1 MPIVPKYENNVPGV
15 VESGRGFGAP
25 VDNVRP
31 SFDYENVMNRALQPW
46 SQIADSAVKIE
57 AYHRDTVVKAR
68 ADEQLDAYNKEVQTT
83 LYDPEKGYFSQ
94 QGKNAVTSWDQAQS
108 DLQSIYDKHLS
119 QIDDP
124 DVKEA
129 FKSNALQRLNSVRQ
143 KTVVYRNEQN
153 IRWRA
158 QTSKDHADNLVEEFA
173 LGGFSP
179 DGQRTMASLMN
190 EIEYQGRM
198 QGWDDETLKRQK
210 NAYKSLAYASAY
222 SNMALSD
229 PIGALRHFQTDG
241 SREMST
247 DVGRRTY
254 QMLFHRAAPQ
264 VVELSQRYGGATALA
279 LTPGAVARTT
289 GDNTNEN
296 VLRQSHA
303 QAGLGQAP
311 KVSDKVLNTSGYK
324 GCNPLNVRASSDKWK
339 GSIGNSDNGYVIF
352 STPMDGI
359 RAAATVIKNYGTKYG
374 INTVRDI
381 VSRYAPAS
389 ENPTDDYIANVCK
402 GTGYQPDEKLDTKN
416 PEVLKKLVT
425 AMMKQEIGDVPYSER
440 TIIAGVLDALGKE
453 DINDYSDLYN
463 TQLSDEE
470 EQQYQ
475 AWAKQIGHER
485 DIYDYDL
492 RGAWKAGAAQA
503 GNGHFPDTF
512 KKPNHH
518 TFSEE
523 SQYADGKRNVG
534 GRWTVE
540 NGQNIFIGP
549 NGERRDDNGKLLSEE
564 TAQAPKLTAAD
575 LVFNPNVKTGI
586 EVIDSLN
593 EPEKLWIMQH
603 TKAQTSQSTANLRS
617 QFKTTLNNALAVARS
632 TGDMSQLPDVG
643 AFIQTYGQEEGLRQ
657 FQDAQQEAKLNAN
670 LYLMPTLS
678 NAEIEA
684 TARQM
689 TPSKDDPN
697 YAARMKDLETWNK
710 AYTQIRK
717 ERAEDPV
724 QFAFSGMPD
733 LGLQPITD
741 WANQTAVINQIQ
753 KRIDN
758 SGIISERFGT
768 PKKLLS
774 NSEVTAWL
782 QSLNGMDAPHQGAY
796 LQRLSDT
803 LTGGG
808 DNVEPLAIL
817 ANQIGGKN
825 STITNALAVA
835 ATPNGRESNGAM
847 RQMQGNYIRTSKL
860 GDAYKEE
867 ADLRTQLSGILGVAD
882 GSPQYEAM
890 VSQIMNEHCYA
901 NSVGSQDLSES
912 ITNVYGQLVT
922 HNGKKIF
929 LPTQL
934 SKAPGLHVFGNASA
948 FEDILSDIGKDF
960 AKSKKTF
967 RYAGQQING
976 NQLSNLLSSGPL
988 QYVADGVYYIVNGLE
1003 YVRDSKGNPVVI
1015 DTNPYIQRNQNAP
1028 QINYGEPNYE
1038 RITGPVRHVGTD

>member
-25 VDNVRP
+25 ADNVRP
-31 SFDYENVMNRALQPW
+31 SFDYESVMNRALQPW
-46 SQIADSAVKIE
+46 SQLADSTIKIE

-83 LYDPEKGYFSQ
+83 LYDPDKGYFAQ
-94 QGKNAVTSWDQAQS
+94 RGKNAVTGWDQAQS
-108 DLQSIYDKHLS
+108 DLQSIYDKHLG

-124 DVKEA
+124 DVREA

-198 QGWDDETLKRQK
+198 QGWDEETLKRQK
-210 NAYKSLAYASAY
+210 NAYQSLAYASAY

-241 SREMST
+241 SEQMST

-264 VVELSQRYGGATALA
+264 LVELSQRYGGATALA

-296 VLRQSHA
+296 VLRQSRA
-303 QAGLGQAP
+303 QAGLGTAP

-324 GCNPLNVRASSDKWK
+324 GCNPLNVRASSDKWR
-339 GSIGNSDNGYVIF
+339 GSIGQNDNGYVIF

-416 PEVLKKLVT
+416 PKVLKKLVT
-425 AMMKQEIGDVPYSER
+425 AMMKQEIGDVPYSEE
-440 TIIAGVLDALGKE
+440 TINEGVQRALG
-453 DINDYSDLYN
+453 NV
-463 TQLSDEE
+463 TPA
-470 EQQYQ
+470 QQ
-475 AWAKQIGHER
+475 
-485 DIYDYDL
+485 
-492 RGAWKAGAAQA
+492 
-503 GNGHFPDTF
+503 
-512 KKPNHH
+512 
-518 TFSEE
+518 
-523 SQYADGKRNVG
+523 
-534 GRWTVE
+534 TVE
-540 NGQNIFIGP
+540 
-549 NGERRDDNGKLLSEE
+549 D
-564 TAQAPKLTAAD
+564 QAEPRLTAAD

-617 QFKTTLNNALAVARS
+617 QFKRTLNNALSVART

-657 FQDAQQEAKLNAN
+657 FQNAQQEAKFNAN

-689 TPSKDDPN
+689 TPAKDDPN

-710 AYTQIRK
+710 AYNQIRK
-717 ERAEDPV
+717 ERSEDPV
-724 QFAFSGMPD
+724 QFAFSGMSD

-741 WANQTAVINQIQ
+741 WTNQDGALLQIQ
-753 KRIDN
+753 KRID
-758 SGIISERFGT
+758 SMDQVSERYGT
-768 PKKLLS
+768 PRTLFSKAEIS
-774 NSEVTAWL
+774 GF
-782 QSLNGMDAPHQGAY
+782 LNFMQGMDAPHQADF
-796 LQRLSDT
+796 LNRMADRMTDPTETTS
-803 LTGGG
+803 
-808 DNVEPLAIL
+808 EPLRIFSE
-817 ANQIGGKN
+817 QIGNKN
-825 STITNALAVA
+825 QTLAIA
-835 ATPNGRESNGAM
+835 
-847 RQMQGNYIRTSKL
+847 
-860 GDAYKEE
+860 
-867 ADLRTQLSGILGVAD
+867 LGVASTQNGKETNGALRQINGDFIKKSKIGEAWKDEKDMRTLLSGVLAVSD
-882 GSPQYEAM
+882 GSPAYEAM
-890 VSQIMNEHCYA
+890 LSAAMNEHCYA
-901 NSVGSQDLSES
+901 NQSSSQDVAKSVE
-912 ITNVYGQLVT
+912 NVFGKVYE

-934 SKAPGLHVFGNASA
+934 DKAQKNTFTFRQVGS
-948 FEDILSDIGKDF
+948 FEDLLSDAGKDL
-960 AKSKKTF
+960 AKSKKSYF
-967 RYAGQQING
+967 YAGQKLSPQ
-976 NQLSNLLSSGPL
+976 QLENLISSAPL
-988 QYVADGVYYIVNGLE
+988 QSIDDGVYQVVNGLN
-1003 YVRDSKGNPVVI
+1003 YVRDETGNPLVI
-1015 DTNPYIQRNQNAP
+1015 DLNTYISR
-1028 QINYGEPNYE
+1028 
-1038 RITGPVRHVGTD
+1038 RSK

>member
-264 VVELSQRYGGATALA
+264 LVELSQRYGGATALA

-296 VLRQSHA
+296 VLRQSRA

-324 GCNPLNVRASSDKWK
+324 GCNPLNVRASSDKWR
-339 GSIGNSDNGYVIF
+339 GSIGQSDNGYVIF

-416 PEVLKKLVT
+416 PEVLKKLLT
-425 AMMKQEIGDVPYSER
+425 AMMRQEIGDVPYSEE
-440 TIIAGVLDALGKE
+440 TINEGVQRALGNVTPAQQTAE
-453 DINDYSDLYN
+453 D
-463 TQLSDEE
+463 
-470 EQQYQ
+470 Q
-475 AWAKQIGHER
+475 AEPR
-485 DIYDYDL
+485 
-492 RGAWKAGAAQA
+492 
-503 GNGHFPDTF
+503 
-512 KKPNHH
+512 
-518 TFSEE
+518 
-523 SQYADGKRNVG
+523 
-534 GRWTVE
+534 
-540 NGQNIFIGP
+540 
-549 NGERRDDNGKLLSEE
+549 
-564 TAQAPKLTAAD
+564 LTAAD

-603 TKAQTSQSTANLRS
+603 TKAQTFQSTANLRS

-657 FQDAQQEAKLNAN
+657 FQNAQQEAKLNAN
-670 LYLMPTLS
+670 LFLMPTLS

-741 WANQTAVINQIQ
+741 WTSQDGALLQIQ
-753 KRIDN
+753 KRID
-758 SGIISERFGT
+758 SMDQVAERFGT
-768 PKKLLS
+768 PRALFSKAEIS
-774 NSEVTAWL
+774 GF
-782 QSLNGMDAPHQGAY
+782 LNFMQGMDAVHQADF
-796 LQRLSDT
+796 LNRMADRMTDST
-803 LTGGG
+803 ATTS
-808 DNVEPLAIL
+808 EPLRIFSE
-817 ANQIGGKN
+817 QIGNKN
-825 STITNALAVA
+825 QTLAIA
-835 ATPNGRESNGAM
+835 
-847 RQMQGNYIRTSKL
+847 
-860 GDAYKEE
+860 
-867 ADLRTQLSGILGVAD
+867 LGVASAPNGKETNGALRQIKGDFIKKNKLTDAWKQETEMRNLLSGVLAVPD
-882 GSPQYEAM
+882 GSPAYEAM
-890 VSQIMNEHCYA
+890 LSAAMNEYCFASQTGTTKIEDAAA
-901 NSVGSQDLSES
+901 NVFGR
-912 ITNVYGQLVT
+912 VYE

-929 LPTQL
+929 LPTQID
-934 SKAPGLHVFGNASA
+934 KAQKNTWTFRRSGS
-948 FEDILSDIGKDF
+948 FEDLLSDAGKDL
-960 AKSKKTF
+960 AKSKKSYF
-967 RYAGQQING
+967 YAGQKLSPQ
-976 NQLSNLLSSGPL
+976 QLENLISNAPL
-988 QYVADGVYYIVNGLE
+988 QSIDDGVYQVVNGLN
-1003 YVRDSKGNPVVI
+1003 YVRDENGQPLVI
-1015 DTNPYIQRNQNAP
+1015 DLNTYISR
-1028 QINYGEPNYE
+1028 
-1038 RITGPVRHVGTD
+1038 RTKK

>member
-108 DLQSIYDKHLS
+108 DLQSIYDKHLG

-124 DVKEA
+124 DVREA

-173 LGGFSP
+173 LGGFTP

-198 QGWDDETLKRQK
+198 QGWDEETLKRQK

-241 SREMST
+241 SKEMST

-264 VVELSQRYGGATALA
+264 LVELSQRYGGATALA

-296 VLRQSHA
+296 VLRQSRA
-303 QAGLGQAP
+303 QAGLGHAP
-311 KVSDKVLNTSGYK
+311 KVADKVLNTSGYK
-324 GCNPLNVRASSDKWK
+324 GCNPLNVRASSDKWR
-339 GSIGNSDNGYVIF
+339 GSIGQSDNGYVIF

-425 AMMKQEIGDVPYSER
+425 AMMKQEIGDVPYSEE
-440 TIIAGVLDALGKE
+440 TINEGVQRALGNVTPAQQTAE
-453 DINDYSDLYN
+453 D
-463 TQLSDEE
+463 
-470 EQQYQ
+470 Q
-475 AWAKQIGHER
+475 AEPR
-485 DIYDYDL
+485 
-492 RGAWKAGAAQA
+492 
-503 GNGHFPDTF
+503 
-512 KKPNHH
+512 
-518 TFSEE
+518 
-523 SQYADGKRNVG
+523 
-534 GRWTVE
+534 
-540 NGQNIFIGP
+540 
-549 NGERRDDNGKLLSEE
+549 
-564 TAQAPKLTAAD
+564 LTAAD
-575 LVFNPNVKTGI
+575 LVFNSNVKTGI

-603 TKAQTSQSTANLRS
+603 TKAQTSQSTANQRS

-657 FQDAQQEAKLNAN
+657 FQNAQQEAKLNAN

-697 YAARMKDLETWNK
+697 YAARMKDLETWNN

-741 WANQTAVINQIQ
+741 WTNQDGALLQIQ
-753 KRIDN
+753 KRID
-758 SGIISERFGT
+758 SMDQVSERFGT
-768 PKKLLS
+768 PRTLFSK
-774 NSEVTAWL
+774 SEI
-782 QSLNGMDAPHQGAY
+782 SGFLNFMQGMDAPHQADF
-796 LQRLSDT
+796 LNRMADRMTDPTATNS
-803 LTGGG
+803 
-808 DNVEPLAIL
+808 EPLRIFSE
-817 ANQIGGKN
+817 QIGNKN
-825 STITNALAVA
+825 QTLAIALGVA
-835 ATPNGRESNGAM
+835 STPNGKEMNGALRQINGDYIKKQKIGAAWKDEKDM
-847 RQMQGNYIRTSKL
+847 RTL
-860 GDAYKEE
+860 
-867 ADLRTQLSGILGVAD
+867 LSGVLAVSD
-882 GSPQYEAM
+882 GSPAYEAM
-890 VSQIMNEHCYA
+890 LSAAMNEHCYA
-901 NSVGSQDLSES
+901 NQSSSQNVPKSVE
-912 ITNVYGQLVT
+912 NVFGKVYE

-934 SKAPGLHVFGNASA
+934 DKAQKNTFTFRQVGS
-948 FEDILSDIGKDF
+948 FEDLLSDAGRDL
-960 AKSKKTF
+960 AKSKKAYFYGGQKLTSSQLENLVS
-967 RYAGQQING
+967 AGQ
-976 NQLSNLLSSGPL
+976 L
-988 QYVADGVYYIVNGLE
+988 QSIDDGVYQVVNGLN
-1003 YVRDSKGNPVVI
+1003 YVRDEKGQPLVI
-1015 DTNPYIQRNQNAP
+1015 DLNTYISR
-1028 QINYGEPNYE
+1028 
-1038 RITGPVRHVGTD
+1038 RTKR

>member
-31 SFDYENVMNRALQPW
+31 SFDYESVMNRALQPW
-46 SQIADSAVKIE
+46 SQLADSTIKIE
-57 AYHRDTVVKAR
+57 AYHHDTVVKAQ

-83 LYDPEKGYFSQ
+83 LYDPEKGYFAQ
-94 QGKNAVTSWDQAQS
+94 RGKNAVTGWDQAQS

-190 EIEYQGRM
+190 EIDYQGRM
-198 QGWDDETLKRQK
+198 EGWDDETLKRQK

-241 SREMST
+241 SKEMST

-264 VVELSQRYGGATALA
+264 LVELSQRYGGATALA

-289 GDNTNEN
+289 EDNTNEN
-296 VLRQSHA
+296 VLRQSRA

-311 KVSDKVLNTSGYK
+311 KVADKVLNTSGYK
-324 GCNPLNVRASSDKWK
+324 GCNPLNVRASSDKWR
-339 GSIGNSDNGYVIF
+339 GSIGQSDNGYVIF

-425 AMMKQEIGDVPYSER
+425 AMMKQEIGDVPYSEE
-440 TIIAGVLDALGKE
+440 TINEGVQRALGNVTPAQQTAE
-453 DINDYSDLYN
+453 D
-463 TQLSDEE
+463 QAEPRLS
-470 EQQYQ
+470 
-475 AWAKQIGHER
+475 
-485 DIYDYDL
+485 
-492 RGAWKAGAAQA
+492 
-503 GNGHFPDTF
+503 
-512 KKPNHH
+512 
-518 TFSEE
+518 
-523 SQYADGKRNVG
+523 
-534 GRWTVE
+534 
-540 NGQNIFIGP
+540 
-549 NGERRDDNGKLLSEE
+549 
-564 TAQAPKLTAAD
+564 AAD

-603 TKAQTSQSTANLRS
+603 TKAQTSQSTANQRS

-657 FQDAQQEAKLNAN
+657 FQNAQQEAKLNAN

-724 QFAFSGMPD
+724 QFVFSGMPD

-741 WANQTAVINQIQ
+741 WTNQDGALLQIQ
-753 KRIDN
+753 KRID
-758 SGIISERFGT
+758 SMDQVAERFGT
-768 PKKLLS
+768 PRTLFSKAEIS
-774 NSEVTAWL
+774 GF
-782 QSLNGMDAPHQGAY
+782 LNFMQGMDAVHQADF
-796 LQRLSDT
+796 LNRMADRMTDPTATTS
-803 LTGGG
+803 
-808 DNVEPLAIL
+808 EPLRIFSE
-817 ANQIGGKN
+817 QIGNKN
-825 STITNALAVA
+825 QTLAIALGVA
-835 ATPNGRESNGAM
+835 STPNGKEMNGALRQINGDYIKKSKIGKAWKDEKDM
-847 RQMQGNYIRTSKL
+847 RSL
-860 GDAYKEE
+860 
-867 ADLRTQLSGILGVAD
+867 LSGVLAVSD
-882 GSPQYEAM
+882 GSPAYEAM
-890 VSQIMNEHCYA
+890 LSAAMNEHCYA
-901 NSVGSQDLSES
+901 NQSSSQDVSKSVE
-912 ITNVYGQLVT
+912 NVFGKVYE

-934 SKAPGLHVFGNASA
+934 DKAQKNTFTFRQVGS
-948 FEDILSDIGKDF
+948 FEDLLSDAGKEL
-960 AKSKKTF
+960 AKSKKSYF
-967 RYAGQQING
+967 YGGQKLTSS
-976 NQLSNLLSSGPL
+976 QLANLVSSGQL
-988 QYVADGVYYIVNGLE
+988 QSIDDGVYQVVNGLN
-1003 YVRDSKGNPVVI
+1003 YVRDEKGQPLVI
-1015 DTNPYIQRNQNAP
+1015 DLNTYISR
-1028 QINYGEPNYE
+1028 
-1038 RITGPVRHVGTD
+1038 RTKR

>member
-46 SQIADSAVKIE
+46 SQLADSTIKIE
-57 AYHRDTVVKAR
+57 AYHRDTVVKAQ

-83 LYDPEKGYFSQ
+83 LYDPEKGYFAQ
-94 QGKNAVTSWDQAQS
+94 RGKNAVTGWDQAQS
-108 DLQSIYDKHLS
+108 DLQSIYDKHLG

-124 DVKEA
+124 DVREA

-153 IRWRA
+153 IKWRA

-173 LGGFSP
+173 LGGFTP

-198 QGWDDETLKRQK
+198 QGWDEETLKRQK

-241 SREMST
+241 SKEMST

-264 VVELSQRYGGATALA
+264 LVELSQRYGGATALA

-296 VLRQSHA
+296 VLRQSRA
-303 QAGLGQAP
+303 QAGLGTAP
-311 KVSDKVLNTSGYK
+311 NVSDKVLNTSGYK
-324 GCNPLNVRASSDKWK
+324 GCNPLNVRASSDKWR
-339 GSIGNSDNGYVIF
+339 GSIGQSDNGYVIF

-425 AMMKQEIGDVPYSER
+425 AMMKQEIGDVPYSEE
-440 TIIAGVLDALGKE
+440 TINEGVQRALG
-453 DINDYSDLYN
+453 NV
-463 TQLSDEE
+463 TPA
-470 EQQYQ
+470 QQ
-475 AWAKQIGHER
+475 
-485 DIYDYDL
+485 
-492 RGAWKAGAAQA
+492 
-503 GNGHFPDTF
+503 
-512 KKPNHH
+512 
-518 TFSEE
+518 
-523 SQYADGKRNVG
+523 
-534 GRWTVE
+534 TVE
-540 NGQNIFIGP
+540 
-549 NGERRDDNGKLLSEE
+549 D
-564 TAQAPKLTAAD
+564 QAEPRLTAAD

-657 FQDAQQEAKLNAN
+657 FQNAQQEVKLNAN

-724 QFAFSGMPD
+724 QFVFSGMPD
-733 LGLQPITD
+733 LGLQPIND
-741 WANQTAVINQIQ
+741 WSNQDGALLQIQ
-753 KRIDN
+753 KRID
-758 SGIISERFGT
+758 SMDQISERFGT
-768 PKKLLS
+768 PRTLFSKAEIS
-774 NSEVTAWL
+774 GF
-782 QSLNGMDAPHQGAY
+782 LNFMQGMDAVHQADFLNRMAY
-796 LQRLSDT
+796 RMTDPTATTS
-803 LTGGG
+803 
-808 DNVEPLAIL
+808 EPLRIFSE
-817 ANQIGGKN
+817 QIGNKN
-825 STITNALAVA
+825 QTLAIALGVA
-835 ATPNGRESNGAM
+835 STPNGKEMNGALRQINGDYIKKQKIREAWKDEKEM
-847 RQMQGNYIRTSKL
+847 RTL
-860 GDAYKEE
+860 
-867 ADLRTQLSGILGVAD
+867 LSGVLAVSD
-882 GSPQYEAM
+882 GSPAYEAM
-890 VSQIMNEHCYA
+890 LSAAMNEHCYA
-901 NSVGSQDLSES
+901 NQSSSQAVAKSVE
-912 ITNVYGQLVT
+912 NVFGKVYE

-934 SKAPGLHVFGNASA
+934 DKAQKNTFTFRQVGS
-948 FEDILSDIGKDF
+948 FEDLLSDAGKDL
-960 AKSKKTF
+960 AKSKKSYFYGGQKLTSSQLENLVS
-967 RYAGQQING
+967 AGQ
-976 NQLSNLLSSGPL
+976 L
-988 QYVADGVYYIVNGLE
+988 QSIDDGVYQLVNGLN
-1003 YVRDSKGNPVVI
+1003 YVRDEKGQPLVI
-1015 DTNPYIQRNQNAP
+1015 DLNTYISR
-1028 QINYGEPNYE
+1028 
-1038 RITGPVRHVGTD
+1038 RTKR